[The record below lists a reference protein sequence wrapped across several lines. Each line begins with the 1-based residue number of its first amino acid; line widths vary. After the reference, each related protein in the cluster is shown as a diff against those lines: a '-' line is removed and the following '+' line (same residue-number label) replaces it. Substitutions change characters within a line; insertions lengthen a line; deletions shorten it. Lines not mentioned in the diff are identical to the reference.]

1 MTVRNPLHPKMTM
14 KQLSKTQNLIFLTGA
29 ILMVIGAGA
38 SLVQWVVAP
47 YLFAVGALAYTSM
60 QMLQRYE
67 GRNFAIRRLR
77 RIMLIS
83 DVLFLVSAVLM
94 FASQDNIFHISQIT
108 YIQYVYNKWVVTLLI
123 AAVLQLY
130 TTHRIANELEKEA
143 KKL

>member
-1 MTVRNPLHPKMTM
+1 M
-14 KQLSKTQNLIFLTGA
+14 IFLAGA
-29 ILMVIGAGA
+29 VLMVVGAGA
-38 SLVQWVVAP
+38 SLVQWAAAP
-47 YLFAVGALAYTSM
+47 YLFALGALGFASM

-67 GRNFAIRRLR
+67 GQNFVIRRLR
-77 RIMLIS
+77 RIMLLS
-83 DVLFLVSAVLM
+83 DLLFLVSAVLM